1 VENVLDILS
10 LENPKCHTCKTQI
23 ENLPFRFLI
32 VSDLFQNESIL
43 GFHYFYP
50 CWDVNYIC
58 HNLPEMKI
66 LKAGFCYD
74 ENILKSPDKI
84 KNLKRNLDLWDL

>member
-1 VENVLDILS
+1 MNLNEIFS
-10 LENPKCHTCKTQI
+10 LENPTCCTCKTQI

-32 VSDLFQNESIL
+32 VEDNFKNESVL

-50 CWDVNYIC
+50 CWDVNYISS
-58 HNLPEMKI
+58 NLTGLKI

-74 ENILKSPDKI
+74 ENILKSPSKI
-84 KNLKRNLDLWDL
+84 KNIKRNVDLWDL